1 MRKYDGN
8 GESSPRETD
17 AVAAT
22 MGPLYSPSIHYTL
35 LLYIIHYFYTFIL
48 FFYII
53 LRFYTLYSF
62 STLFSPSIHFTLS
75 LHTLLKLSSSLHH
88 TQFTTLH
95 YTPISNEKPMHNCQQ
110 VYKNEIVSHCTKY
123 TCVCATRVG
132 RVCHLLVFGTHDQI
146 DAPTHHC
153 FLNHRCITVNT

>member
-75 LHTLLKLSSSLHH
+75 LHTLLKLSYSLHH

-95 YTPISNEKPMHNCQQ
+95 YTPISNANQ
-110 VYKNEIVSHCTKY
+110 YLIVNRFIKTKSLHIARN
-123 TCVCATRVG
+123 TLACVQRVWAVCAT
-132 RVCHLLVFGTHDQI
+132 F
-146 DAPTHHC
+146 
-153 FLNHRCITVNT
+153 